1 METHLTEATKRFDQ
15 VLGSD
20 DDSLAQNVPEI
31 FLEPIRCSFS
41 EPDFSVLDKPVRPPA
56 RPEAPNV
63 MSPVMNGQNGRLSE
77 SDDPFSNQSVSPA
90 EAQNLFSNDDA
101 FASFNKSDNKVIL
114 KQLLR
119 KCKLAV
125 RWIFLRPKILNLIF
139 LSKYFYVLVCFSFF
153 IYF

>member
-41 EPDFSVLDKPVRPPA
+41 EPDFSVLDKPARPPA

-114 KQLLR
+114 AQFLL
-119 KCKLAV
+119 KC
-125 RWIFLRPKILNLIF
+125 
-139 LSKYFYVLVCFSFF
+139 
-153 IYF
+153 